1 MSEPAPRPRHG
12 RGIRGR
18 VAIATAG
25 ILAAAFAVGLV
36 VFTNLVTFFIAQD
49 LSASLTTE
57 TDVVVDALSAE
68 GPRALVGIDPD
79 DTFLIQFVGPG
90 GNLIYTSN
98 VKTITEPLTTLRP
111 GPGERSMEGLRR
123 WWSPWDGDLPL
134 IVEATGF
141 AYEGN
146 TYTVVVATSQ
156 DHVQQ
161 SVSSMATA
169 MGVAAPLL
177 ILVGAALS
185 RGVVTRALRPVE
197 VIRTR
202 VETVSASNLSERVQV
217 APTGD
222 EIEALGETMNRMLA
236 RLEAARNSQRRFV
249 ADASHELRSPM
260 SSLRGALEIAVRSGR
275 LETWTDMAP
284 LLTSETTRIQETVSD
299 LLLLSRID
307 DQGLTLD
314 FADVDLDDVTLAE
327 ASDLRA
333 RSGRKV
339 LTRIAPVRLLADPA
353 RLRHVI
359 RNLADN
365 AARHARSTVLIT
377 VAGVHATAV
386 LTVADDGDGIHP
398 DDRVR
403 VFERFVR
410 LDESRSRDGGGSGL
424 GLAIVREL
432 VLAHGGTIS
441 VGESAELGG
450 AEFTVRLPMDSPYR
464 A

>member
-1 MSEPAPRPRHG
+1 MSEPASPPRHG

-18 VAIATAG
+18 VSIATAG
-25 ILAAAFAVGLV
+25 ILAAAFAVGLIL
-36 VFTNLVTFFIAQD
+36 FTNLVTFFLAQD
-49 LSASLTTE
+49 LSASLATE

-98 VKTITEPLTTLRP
+98 VTTITEPLTRLRP
-111 GPGERSMEGLRR
+111 GAGERSMEGLHR

-141 AYEGN
+141 AYAGS

-161 SVSSMATA
+161 SVNSMATA

-177 ILVGAALS
+177 ILAGAALS

-197 VIRTR
+197 DIRTR

-275 LETWTDMAP
+275 LETWTEMAP
-284 LLTSETTRIQETVSD
+284 LLTSETTRLQETVSD

-314 FADVDLDDVTLAE
+314 FADVDLDDVALAE

-333 RSGRKV
+333 RSGREI
-339 LTRIAPVRLLADPA
+339 LTRIAPVRLRADPA

-377 VAGVHATAV
+377 VAGVHGTAV
-386 LTVADDGDGIHP
+386 LTVADDGDGIRP

-410 LDESRSRDGGGSGL
+410 LDESRARDGAGSGL

-441 VGESAELGG
+441 VEESAELGG
-450 AEFTVRLPMDSPYR
+450 AEFTVRLPMDSPYG